1 MAKVTKK
8 NSKKSKTE
16 VVKKPAPP
24 VPEGMVSIVMD
35 KDDLRT
41 FANLLSICS
50 QTFEKLAF
58 QAAAENDESSFA
70 VLKARCQLSATFA
83 TKLVEAAKMPE
94 PISRD
99 FH

>member
-1 MAKVTKK
+1 MAKGTKK

-16 VVKKPAPP
+16 EVKKPAPP

-35 KDDLRT
+35 KDDLKT

-50 QTFEKLAF
+50 RTFEELAM
-58 QAAAENDESSFA
+58 QAAADQKEAEFT
-70 VLKARCQLSATFA
+70 VLKARCQLSAMFA
-83 TKLVEAAKMPE
+83 NKLVEAVKMPE